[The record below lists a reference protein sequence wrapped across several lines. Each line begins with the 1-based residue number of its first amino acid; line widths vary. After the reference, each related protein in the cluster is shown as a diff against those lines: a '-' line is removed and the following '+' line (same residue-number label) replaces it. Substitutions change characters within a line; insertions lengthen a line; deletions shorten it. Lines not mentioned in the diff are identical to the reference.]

1 MTSIP
6 NQDRDAARPPKSLR
20 FLVPFALVCLGVT
33 GIWLGFD
40 IAQLREWLGSLGTG
54 APIIFVLISIVLMS
68 TFVPKTA
75 VSVTAGA
82 LFGAAI
88 GTGLMVII
96 AVAAAAMNYAIGR
109 WWLHDSIRQSLLEA
123 RGALPNEPGDSPK
136 EPLPKEPGLKDPEV
150 TPEDPDAYREAQDAP
165 TSSRKKWARVIAGM
179 AADAGFSLHL
189 LIRLSPVPTM
199 LISYSMGALNCRIR
213 PYLWASAVAIIPQS
227 AWVHAG
233 SVATTLH
240 GPDASALRF
249 ISVAISV
256 LVAILVSVIV
266 PREAFKRLQSMK
278 P

>member
-54 APIIFVLISIVLMS
+54 APIIFVLISILLMS

-82 LFGAAI
+82 LFGTAL

-96 AVAAAAMNYAIGR
+96 AVTAAAMNYAIGR
-109 WWLHDSIRQSLLEA
+109 WWLHDSIRQSLSEA
-123 RGALPNEPGDSPK
+123 REVLPEEPGALPNEPADS
-136 EPLPKEPGLKDPEV
+136 L
-150 TPEDPDAYREAQDAP
+150 EDHDAYREAHPP
-165 TSSRKKWARVIAGM
+165 TSSRKKWAWVIAGM

-240 GPDASALRF
+240 DPDASALRF
-249 ISVAISV
+249 ISVALSV